1 MIKFGTSV
9 LQWRILRSYKYFL
22 VRVNV
27 IFKSSGSEYP
37 NLTPSYPFSPSG
49 EYPAT
54 VSVPQKIYK
63 NRKIWTN
70 QKGNKW
76 WETLFNAVFWIP
88 WTSIGD
94 LMAKN
99 AVYRWRVAEPV
110 SVDIL
115 PANPTLT
122 PYALQILFC

>member
-1 MIKFGTSV
+1 MKNTEI
-9 LQWRILRSYKYFL
+9 LQVFFSL
-22 VRVNV
+22 
-27 IFKSSGSEYP
+27 KSSSSGFP
-37 NLTPSYPFSPSG
+37 NETPSYPFSPSG
-49 EYPAT
+49 EYPAA
-54 VSVPQKIYK
+54 VSVPQNIYK

-70 QKGNKW
+70 WKGNKW

-99 AVYRWRVAEPV
+99 AVYRWRVAAPV
-110 SVDIL
+110 NVDIL

-122 PYALQILFC
+122 P